1 MSKTPAQRLAKHGSR
16 AVLPAS
22 TARTPNVSTRRD
34 PAKAAGNANLILI
47 AALTASLF
55 LFWYFHLLTLQQMTQ
70 LSNGMAMPDSLPWG
84 FGPDYIERLRSAM
97 DTDAVGQLQYVH
109 KTAGT
114 LFPLVFGFTAMLLI
128 AVNVAT
134 KRLRWLLWIPPILFA
149 ILQLCANVSVDGML
163 SAGSLSDGAVVLS
176 SVLVVASWALLLLS
190 LLAIAAALFMSRRR
204 RKRPAAV
211 ASP

>member
-16 AVLPAS
+16 AVLPAP
-22 TARTPNVSTRRD
+22 TARTPNVSTSRD

-84 FGPDYIERLRSAM
+84 FGQDYIERLRSTM

-128 AVNVAT
+128 AVNVAA
-134 KRLRWLLWIPPILFA
+134 KRLRWLLWIPPLLFA
-149 ILQLCANVSVDGML
+149 ILQLCANVSIDSML
-163 SAGSLSDGAVVLS
+163 SASSLSDGAVMLS
-176 SVLVVASWALLLLS
+176 SVLVVASWTLLLLS

-204 RKRPAAV
+204 RKRPAVAV
-211 ASP
+211 P

>member
-22 TARTPNVSTRRD
+22 TARTHNVSTNRD

-84 FGPDYIERLRSAM
+84 FGTDYI
-97 DTDAVGQLQYVH
+97 
-109 KTAGT
+109 
-114 LFPLVFGFTAMLLI
+114 
-128 AVNVAT
+128 
-134 KRLRWLLWIPPILFA
+134 
-149 ILQLCANVSVDGML
+149 
-163 SAGSLSDGAVVLS
+163 
-176 SVLVVASWALLLLS
+176 
-190 LLAIAAALFMSRRR
+190 
-204 RKRPAAV
+204 
-211 ASP
+211 